1 MLGRFQ
7 FRLARK
13 SYLRGKRVYEYGR
26 ISLNMPKKYHPLII
40 PLLKRD
46 MEIKVTAQDGGV
58 LISVNPRSEVSVAE
72 APATIHTKQPNSF

>member
-7 FRLARK
+7 FRLAKK

-26 ISLNMPKKYHPLII
+26 ISLNMPKKYHSLIV

-46 MEIKVTAQDGGV
+46 VEIKVTVQNEGV
-58 LISVNPRSEVSVAE
+58 LISVNPISKR
-72 APATIHTKQPNSF
+72 